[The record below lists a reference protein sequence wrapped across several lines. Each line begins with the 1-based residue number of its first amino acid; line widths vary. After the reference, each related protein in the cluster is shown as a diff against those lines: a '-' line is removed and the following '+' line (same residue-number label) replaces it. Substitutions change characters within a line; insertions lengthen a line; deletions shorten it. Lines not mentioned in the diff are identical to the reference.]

1 MSPVLISMSLLAAC
15 GVAFATAPSAVGDG
29 EEECIF
35 DQEEQKAA
43 YLALEKKYPGSRYV
57 EDQYKLIIPR
67 NGVQITL
74 RRGGCV
80 HFGVSIELRTPR
92 TKQYEDDDVF
102 FSTIMDLAKDYG
114 QDLIDLEKLA
124 GSIQD
129 KNWSESKLDESV
141 YYFLAYPDIAAFEIY
156 RKHDNQHTT
165 IGISFYQ

>member
-1 MSPVLISMSLLAAC
+1 MCLLAAC
-15 GVAFATAPSAVGDG
+15 GVAHAAAPSASGDG
-29 EEECIF
+29 DEECIF
-35 DQEEQKAA
+35 DQQEQKAA

-57 EDQYKLIIPR
+57 EDQYKLIIP
-67 NGVQITL
+67 GSGHKITL

-102 FSTIMDLAKDYG
+102 FSTIMDLAKEYG
-114 QDLIDLEKLA
+114 QGLIDLEKLA
-124 GSIQD
+124 QSIQE

-141 YYFLAYPDIAAFEIY
+141 YYFLAYPDVAAFEIY
-156 RKHDNQHTT
+156 RKHDHQHTT